1 MEIPCIKKGLKL
13 LLIIDPLMPREL
25 VIDMQRVRQ
34 VVLNLVQNAIKFTF
48 KGGITVHLEYDLDTK
63 YFKVSVTDSGIG
75 ISEEDQLKLFQM
87 FGKLK
92 SMANINTNGIGLGL
106 FICKRICE
114 TFQGYI
120 ALEQSEVGQG
130 TTFSF

>member
-1 MEIPCIKKGLKL
+1 MEILCIKKGLKL

>member
-1 MEIPCIKKGLKL
+1 MMEIPCIKKGLKL

-75 ISEEDQLKLFQM
+75 ISEED
-87 FGKLK
+87 
-92 SMANINTNGIGLGL
+92 
-106 FICKRICE
+106 
-114 TFQGYI
+114 
-120 ALEQSEVGQG
+120 
-130 TTFSF
+130 